1 MPFSLFLFLVLSSLL
16 CISSC
21 KDETARP
28 ELPERIEILGIELI
42 RVGPGTFAMGMSE
55 LDERVEPYEGVRS
68 VDISQA
74 YYLGVHEI
82 TQSVWEKVMGSNPSN
97 FKGKVLPVE
106 NVTWKESMAFCE
118 ALNKKI
124 KSSKTLPKGMRFR
137 LPSEAEWEF
146 AARAGT
152 KSVYFF
158 GDNSSSIA
166 DYAWISDNSRDG
178 TRPVKKKKPN
188 PWGFFD
194 IYGNVRE
201 WCLDGYEVRPRTKL
215 TDPLLGWK
223 NMDKVNRGGSWDSCE
238 DCCKTGRR
246 SNFGKDYK
254 SNDVGFRVA
263 LGMDLGE
270 NLTPYED

>member
-16 CISSC
+16 CIFSC
-21 KDETARP
+21 KDETART
-28 ELPERIEILGIELI
+28 ELPQRIEILGIEL
-42 RVGPGTFAMGMSE
+42 RKVEPGTFAMGMSE

-68 VDISQA
+68 VDITQA

-82 TQSVWEKVMGSNPSN
+82 TQSIWEKVMGSNPSN
-97 FKGKVLPVE
+97 FKGKELPVE

-124 KSSKTLPKGMRFR
+124 KSSQTLPKGMRFR

-158 GDNSSSIA
+158 GDKSSSIS
-166 DYAWISDNSRDG
+166 DYAWISDNSIDG
-178 TRPVKKKKPN
+178 THPVKKKKTN

-201 WCLDGYEVRPRTKL
+201 WCLDGYEVRPRKKL
-215 TDPLLGWK
+215 IDPLLGWK

-246 SNFGKDYK
+246 SNFGEDYK

-270 NLTPYED
+270 NLTHDED

>member
-28 ELPERIEILGIELI
+28 ELPERIEILGIEL
-42 RVGPGTFAMGMSE
+42 RKVEPGTFSMGMSE

-68 VDISQA
+68 VEITQA

-82 TQSVWEKVMGSNPSN
+82 TQSVWGKVMGSNPSN
-97 FKGKVLPVE
+97 FKGKELPVE

-124 KSSKTLPKGMRFR
+124 KSSKTLPIGMRFR

-158 GDNSSSIA
+158 GDNSSPIA

-201 WCLDGYEVRPRTKL
+201 WCLDGYDVRTRKKL
-215 TDPLLGWK
+215 VDPIIGWK